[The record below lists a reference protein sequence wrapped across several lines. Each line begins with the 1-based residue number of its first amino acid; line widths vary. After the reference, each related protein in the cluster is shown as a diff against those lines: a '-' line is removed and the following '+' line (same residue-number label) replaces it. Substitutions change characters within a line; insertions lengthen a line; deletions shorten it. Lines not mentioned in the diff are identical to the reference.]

1 MEWHESLSEA
11 LDYVAHDGIDIILL
25 DMSLLDNK
33 RISDLV
39 KIRAKGSNVPIIILT
54 GLDDEMVGTHV
65 VYEGA

>member
-11 LDYVAHDGIDIILL
+11 LEYVAHDGIDIILL

-39 KIRAKGSNVPIIILT
+39 KIRAKGSNMPIII
-54 GLDDEMVGTHV
+54 
-65 VYEGA
+65 